1 MNPGRGFFLIVFLLL
16 MKFSFGQKENNTA
29 LDSKISIE
37 ASNLS
42 ITSVLDKI
50 SLQAHVYFSYNAAL
64 IDTTRRIEAS
74 LSNKTIREILD
85 VLFESKLVYQA
96 LDDQIIITHPQAE
109 AEKKKEADTTKTAP
123 EIIRF
128 SGKIIDRE
136 ENEPLPHT
144 SISILKKNTG
154 TISNMD
160 GEFDFKIPGFYSN
173 DTVVISC
180 VGYRQYYLPVQQ
192 INPGPDTIF
201 LQPITFRL
209 KEIKVTAVNPQD
221 ILKRILDKI
230 HLNYPRFPEIMTAF
244 YREVLKQDNSYID
257 IAEAVMEIRK
267 SSYEN
272 RNLEDR
278 VKFIK
283 GRKSLDVKPFQYV
296 DFKMQGGPYYITK
309 LDVVKTVDSFL
320 DPEFRDFYKYAFDQI
335 VEFNGRE
342 TYVIEFKPRE
352 KVDYPCYQGKLYV
365 DMSTLALVQADFEL
379 SRSGLKFAHE
389 SLIRKKPKDFYVRP
403 VQANYQVNYRRTNG
417 KWHLSTAR
425 ASVKFRVKSK
435 SDKVNSLFHSN
446 SELLITDIRPDDGT
460 SFKRNELFSPRDI
473 FTEIVTSFDE
483 SFWGNYNTIKPTE
496 SLRKALDKYELEND
510 TLFRSNTN
518 NLN

>member
-16 MKFSFGQKENNTA
+16 MKVSFGQKENNTA
-29 LDSKISIE
+29 LDTKISIE
-37 ASNLS
+37 ARNQS

-50 SLQAHVYFSYNAAL
+50 SLQARVYFSYNAAL
-64 IDTTRRIEAS
+64 IDTTKRIEAS

-96 LDDQIIITHPQAE
+96 LDDQIIITHPLAQ
-109 AEKKKEADTTKTAP
+109 AEKKKEADTTKAP
-123 EIIRF
+123 PVIIRF

-136 ENEPLPHT
+136 EKEPLPNT
-144 SISILKKNTG
+144 SISIQKKNTG

-160 GEFDFKIPGFYSN
+160 GEFDFKIPGIYSN

-192 INPGPDTIF
+192 IKPEPETIY
-201 LQPITFRL
+201 LQPTTIQL

-244 YREVLKQDNSYID
+244 YREVLKQDNNYID
-257 IAEAVMEIRK
+257 IAEALMEIRK

-483 SFWGNYNTIKPTE
+483 SFWGDYNTIKPSE

-518 NLN
+518 N